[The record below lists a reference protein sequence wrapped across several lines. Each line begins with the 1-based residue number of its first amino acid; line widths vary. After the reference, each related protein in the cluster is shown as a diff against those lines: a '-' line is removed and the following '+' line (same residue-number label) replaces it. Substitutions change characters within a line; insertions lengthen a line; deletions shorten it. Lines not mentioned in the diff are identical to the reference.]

1 MNRIVRAA
9 ALASLALLLLVVG
22 SALRPLVVPESP
34 GTEPVLDD
42 IEVGFVQ
49 DMAAHHQQALLMV
62 NRLAPD
68 VDPAVAALARQIGSA
83 QRLEIGILQGWLVLA
98 EAPPTNTAPMAWM
111 GGAPAH
117 PHGVPAADGSASMPG
132 MASAAELDA
141 LSAARG
147 RDAEI
152 LFLQLMHRHHL
163 GGVTMAR
170 AADALLVD
178 GPVKQSARAAVQEQG
193 GEIGLL
199 TVMLAERGA
208 TALR

>member
-68 VDPAVAALARQIGSA
+68 VDPAVAALARQIGGA

-111 GGAPAH
+111 GGAPTH
-117 PHGVPAADGSASMPG
+117 PHGAPAADASAPMPG